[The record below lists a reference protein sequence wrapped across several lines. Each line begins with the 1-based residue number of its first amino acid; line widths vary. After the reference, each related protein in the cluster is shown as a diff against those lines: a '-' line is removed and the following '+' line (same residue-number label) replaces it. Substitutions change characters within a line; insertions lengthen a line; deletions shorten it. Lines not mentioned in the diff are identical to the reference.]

1 MKKNGPRTD
10 EATRALSRPF
20 DHQFYRAMASRDRR
34 RLLYVLLDDE
44 ERAVEEVATVL
55 GGWDA
60 TESGTVA
67 HPDDRNLVLLRLVHI
82 HLPLLDDAGLVAYDD
97 ERGTVRLASL
107 DETAREYIEGGIDV
121 RPESST

>member
-1 MKKNGPRTD
+1 MKENGSQTD
-10 EATRALSRPF
+10 ETREDPSRPF

-34 RLLYVLLDDE
+34 RLLYALLDGE

-55 GGWDA
+55 AGWDA

-97 ERGTVRLASL
+97 ERGTVRLAPL
-107 DETAREYIEGGIDV
+107 DETAREYIEGGIDAKS
-121 RPESST
+121 ESTT